1 MCALFRGFFGLQ
13 YRAVRFFAQK
23 RSDMKTFVLINRHRY
38 ARSAVSACL
47 YLCPTSILLDKDTV
61 NNHSNEKNESEMI
74 DQFIKQLGT
83 GLGQAAETLGKLP
96 KEEIQAQ
103 LHEVARNTLSKM
115 DLVTRE
121 EFEVQAAMLAKYR
134 EKLTALEA
142 RLNELEKD
150 D

>member
-1 MCALFRGFFGLQ
+1 M
-13 YRAVRFFAQK
+13 
-23 RSDMKTFVLINRHRY
+23 
-38 ARSAVSACL
+38 
-47 YLCPTSILLDKDTV
+47 
-61 NNHSNEKNESEMI
+61 KNESEMI

-134 EKLTALEA
+134 EKLAVLEA
-142 RLNELEKD
+142 RLNELEKND
-150 D
+150 

>member
-1 MCALFRGFFGLQ
+1 
-13 YRAVRFFAQK
+13 
-23 RSDMKTFVLINRHRY
+23 
-38 ARSAVSACL
+38 
-47 YLCPTSILLDKDTV
+47 
-61 NNHSNEKNESEMI
+61 MI

-83 GLGQAAETLGKLP
+83 GLEHAAETLGKLP

-134 EKLTALEA
+134 EKLALLEA
-142 RLNELEKD
+142 RLNELEK
-150 D
+150 

>member
-1 MCALFRGFFGLQ
+1 
-13 YRAVRFFAQK
+13 
-23 RSDMKTFVLINRHRY
+23 
-38 ARSAVSACL
+38 
-47 YLCPTSILLDKDTV
+47 
-61 NNHSNEKNESEMI
+61 MI

-83 GLGQAAETLGKLP
+83 GLEQAAETLGKLP

-134 EKLTALEA
+134 EKLAVLEA
-142 RLNELEKD
+142 RLNELEKND
-150 D
+150 